1 MEEQPSLL
9 PLGWIPVEGFQ
20 LEILGWLKLIYS
32 TWLVRVPNDF
42 LPETSMALVLDLISL
57 GRRAP
62 LRSLEGVC
70 LAKMNTSAADGEDK
84 HMCTSGHCVHMDVIC
99 MVAASTEKQN
109 VESKILSLDLSW
121 NTFLGKGYKINPFSY
136 LVWWVSRSRLA

>member
-9 PLGWIPVEGFQ
+9 PLGSIPVEGFQ

-42 LPETSMALVLDLISL
+42 LPETSMALVLDLFSL
-57 GRRAP
+57 GRRAL

-84 HMCTSGHCVHMDVIC
+84 HMCTSGHCVYIWM
-99 MVAASTEKQN
+99 
-109 VESKILSLDLSW
+109 
-121 NTFLGKGYKINPFSY
+121 
-136 LVWWVSRSRLA
+136 